1 MPLNPKYA
9 EIKAEM
15 VKKYGAKKGDEVFN
29 AWIGKENLNPEAKS
43 YYFMSEQFKSF
54 NDEFVEGAFAVGT
67 PDTYNDILTEH
78 CLDNMV
84 EQLKSLPL
92 TLDDNHES
100 FSNVPVGQ
108 RVRQVNPI
116 AKFEDPKRDGI
127 RIHVKAVLNKAHR
140 RYEEIKSSI
149 KNGFLHSFSFGYI
162 ATDFEYKSI
171 GGVRHRVIN
180 ALRLLNGCFTGVP
193 VQSDSMFRTVA
204 LKSLADCEVDDEE
217 IKSLIGGI
225 DMSDDKGADAKA
237 EAKAA
242 ELKAT
247 EAKKAEELKAEQAK
261 VDEAKAAEIKALTE
275 EVKSQRKEMA
285 ELKAAIEKKAGDKA
299 GTDTD
304 DGDKNGDKDG
314 DGDKGTVEERM
325 VALEQKALETNKIL
339 SKAQIKGLMTDK
351 GAQEGGAEVKG
362 KTGPLDLIQ

>member
-1 MPLNPKYA
+1 MVHIPLKPKYA
-9 EIKAEM
+9 KIKAEM
-15 VKKYGAKKGDEVFN
+15 VEKYGAKKGDQVFN
-29 AWIGKENLNPEAKS
+29 AWANKENVDTEAKS
-43 YYFMSEQFKSF
+43 YYFTSEQFKAF

-100 FSNVPVGQ
+100 FKNVPFGQ

-116 AKFEDPKRDGI
+116 AKFEDPRRDGI
-127 RIHVKAVLNKAHR
+127 RIHVKAVLNQAHR

-193 VQSDSMFRTVA
+193 IQSDSMFRTVA
-204 LKSLADCEVDDEE
+204 LKSLSDCEVDDEE

-225 DMSDDKGADAKA
+225 YMSDDKGADASA

-242 ELKAT
+242 ELKAA
-247 EAKKAEELKAEQAK
+247 EEKKAELKAEQKKAEEAK
-261 VDEAKAAEIKALTE
+261 VAEVKAL
-275 EVKSQRKEMA
+275 KETLEANTKEIA
-285 ELKAAIEKKAGDKA
+285 ELKAKIEKKAEGDKA
-299 GTDTD
+299 EGTD
-304 DGDKNGDKDG
+304 GAGDG
-314 DGDKGTVEERM
+314 DGGDDKGTVEERM
-325 VALEQKALETNKIL
+325 VALEAKSVEVGKIL
-339 SKAQIKGLMTDK
+339 DKAQVKGLVDK
-351 GAQEGGAEVKG
+351 GEKATGTETKG
-362 KTGPLDLIQ
+362 KTGPLDFIQ

>member
-9 EIKAEM
+9 KILKEM
-15 VKKYGAKKGDEVFN
+15 QSKYGAKKGTQVFN
-29 AWIGKENLNPEAKS
+29 AWTNKENLETEAKA
-43 YYFMSEQFKSF
+43 YYFTSEQFKAF

-78 CLDNMV
+78 CLDDMV

-100 FSNVPVGQ
+100 FKNVPVGQ
-108 RVRQVNPI
+108 RVRQINPI
-116 AKFEDPKRDGI
+116 AKFENPKRDGI
-127 RIHVKAVLNKAHR
+127 RINVKAVLNQAHR

-171 GGVRHRVIN
+171 DGVRHRVIN
-180 ALRLLNGCFTGVP
+180 ALRLINGCFTGVP
-193 VQSDSMFRTVA
+193 IQSDSMFRTVA

-225 DMSDDKGADAKA
+225 DMSDDKNAEATA

-247 EAKKAEELKAEQAK
+247 EAKKAEELKAEQVK
-261 VDEAKAAEIKALTE
+261 VDEAKSAEIKALTN

-299 GTDTD
+299 DTD
-304 DGDKNGDKDG
+304 KDGDKDG
-314 DGDKGTVEERM
+314 KDDKGTVEERM
-325 VALEQKALETNKIL
+325 ATLEQKALATDKIL

-351 GAQEGGAEVKG
+351 GAQASGAETKG
-362 KTGPLDLIQ
+362 NTGPLDLIQ